1 MSQDVIM
8 FKALNGEEVIARL
21 IEEVDGIVTVEK
33 PRLLVAQRG
42 KEPGQMTIGLVPW
55 YLGSPDGTIDIRE
68 EHIFS
73 RLRLVPPELE
83 KGYLQ
88 QTSGIDLSAAN

>member
-8 FKALNGEEVIARL
+8 FKALNGEEIIARL
-21 IEEVDGIVTVEK
+21 IEEDDKIVLIEK
-33 PRLLVAQRG
+33 PRLLVAQQG
-42 KEPGQMTIGLVPW
+42 KQPGQMQIGLVPW
-55 YLGSPDGTIDIRE
+55 YLGSPDGTVEVRQ

-73 RLRLVPPELE
+73 RLKLVPPELE